1 MGSGKASSDTIQIV
15 RNESGMVQ
23 WLRVGARDRDIW
35 VRFPVPTVIFDLVV
49 ICHLKSKDPPLPF
62 RKE

>member
-23 WLRVGARDRDIW
+23 WLRVEARDRDIW

-49 ICHLKSKDPPLPF
+49 MSHLS
-62 RKE
+62 

>member
-23 WLRVGARDRDIW
+23 WLRVEAHD
-35 VRFPVPTVIFDLVV
+35 
-49 ICHLKSKDPPLPF
+49 
-62 RKE
+62 